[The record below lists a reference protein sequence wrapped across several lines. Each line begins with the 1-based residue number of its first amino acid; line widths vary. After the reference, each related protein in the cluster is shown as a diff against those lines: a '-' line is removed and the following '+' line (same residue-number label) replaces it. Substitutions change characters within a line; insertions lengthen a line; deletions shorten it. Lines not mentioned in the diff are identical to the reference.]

1 MPQLVKGGKY
11 VFGWTLVNN
20 GLKVRIPDETFEEY
34 KLIETDKLIILSGSK
49 SSGGFSIIAPNSI
62 INSKLS
68 NNIIRLVGYKK
79 ETNSFTID
87 KLEIIKQGDR
97 MISWTSLDKE
107 RYFRLSIKLIS
118 ILNIKIG
125 DKLLVGRGSGL
136 GPAYIAKGTIFQE
149 ALEHK
154 DLLEYN

>member
-79 ETNSFTID
+79 ETNSFTIN

-149 ALEHK
+149 ALKHK

>member
-149 ALEHK
+149 ALKHK